1 MSDTIIHRLRSL
13 PLQDR
18 RLVII
23 LAATALVALLIGL
36 AGGVLTALVRAGF
49 LPALPESG
57 YRFLTVHGVSA
68 FFYWL
73 YFAQAALLLGFAAA
87 RPRVEEQH
95 RRPRGGDGLT
105 LRTGLLQRRPPET
118 QRRSP
123 RQGRTERAARSDRGT
138 AGTLAEQE
146 SGGGHAHHHG

>member
-1 MSDTIIHRLRSL
+1 MKGEVQMSDTIIHRLRSL

-57 YRFLTVHGVSA
+57 YRFLTLHRVSA
-68 FFYWL
+68 FFSWL
-73 YFAQAALLLGFAAA
+73 SSARAPLPPGFAPADRGKGGDRVGLARRWLSVLGAIAMVLGFVLGLYASVIGSPPLYDGDVELLAA
-87 RPRVEEQH
+87 
-95 RRPRGGDGLT
+95 
-105 LRTGLLQRRPPET
+105 
-118 QRRSP
+118 
-123 RQGRTERAARSDRGT
+123 
-138 AGTLAEQE
+138 
-146 SGGGHAHHHG
+146 